1 MIALL
6 QRVSHAKVTVD
17 EKVTGEIGKGWL
29 VLLGVGKG
37 DTDNHALWMAD
48 RVIGLRAF
56 ADENGKMNL
65 SVKDIAG
72 SILVVSQFTLMA
84 DCQSG
89 RRPSF
94 TNAAPPDEANR
105 LYEFFVDQIRQLQV
119 PVQTGEFGSMMGD
132 PFSVTI
138 LSSFVHGFARDL
150 PQDQS
155 LQHPVPTIT

>member
-6 QRVSHAKVTVD
+6 QRVAHAKVTVD
-17 EKVTGEIGKGWL
+17 TNITGQIGLGWL

-37 DTDNHALWMAD
+37 DSEDQARWLAD
-48 RVIGLRAF
+48 RVVGLRAF

-65 SVKDIAG
+65 AVKDVSG
-72 SILVVSQFTLMA
+72 SVLVVSQFTLMA

-105 LYEFFVDQIRQLQV
+105 LYVFFVDQIRQLQV
-119 PVQTGEFGSMMGD
+119 PVQTGKFGAMMAVELLNDG
-132 PFSVTI
+132 PVTFW
-138 LSSFVHGFARDL
+138 LDSSQNKAFA
-150 PQDQS
+150 QKS
-155 LQHPVPTIT
+155 